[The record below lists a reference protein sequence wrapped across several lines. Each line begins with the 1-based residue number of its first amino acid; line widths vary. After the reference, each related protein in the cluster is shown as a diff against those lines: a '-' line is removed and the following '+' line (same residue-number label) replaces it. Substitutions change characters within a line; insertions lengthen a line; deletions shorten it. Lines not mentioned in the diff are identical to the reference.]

1 MEQPHTNQNENE
13 GNLKSLKPKIK
24 KIKLSLSESGKENLL
39 VGTKANGQTYSVRKN
54 RDRFFYP
61 KEWFLF
67 FDNLN
72 ESQKMT
78 FELLINTGARINE
91 VIHIKSSD
99 IDFERSNITL
109 KVTKVKA
116 KKGEKYPR
124 PRTISISSQ
133 FCKRLRKYCRDKEL
147 INENGTLLKDD
158 YLGLLSKPAAHIAMK
173 KCLKKIGITDWYN
186 FSLHNIR
193 KTHGNY
199 LKALHIEMAE
209 ICNRLGH
216 DSNTYLRSYASPDIF
231 NFKDKQDMRLILG
244 DLYGK

>member
-1 MEQPHTNQNENE
+1 M
-13 GNLKSLKPKIK
+13 KS
-24 KIKLSLSESGKENLL
+24 KLTLTESGKENLL
-39 VGTKANGQTYSVRKN
+39 VGTKSNGQTYSVRKN

-61 KEWFLF
+61 SEWMKFY
-67 FDNLN
+67 DNLN

-78 FELLINTGARINE
+78 FELLIQTGARINE

-99 IDFERSNITL
+99 IDFERNNITL

-133 FCKRLRKYCRDKEL
+133 FCKRLKKYCRDKGL
-147 INENGTLLKDD
+147 LNENGTLLKDD
-158 YLGLLSKPAAHIAMK
+158 YLNLLSKPASHIAMK
-173 KCLKKIGITDWYN
+173 KCLQKIGILDYYN
-186 FSLHNIR
+186 FSCHNVR

-199 LKALHIEMAE
+199 LKALQVDGFE

-216 DSNTYLRSYASPDIF
+216 DMNTFLKSYASPDIF